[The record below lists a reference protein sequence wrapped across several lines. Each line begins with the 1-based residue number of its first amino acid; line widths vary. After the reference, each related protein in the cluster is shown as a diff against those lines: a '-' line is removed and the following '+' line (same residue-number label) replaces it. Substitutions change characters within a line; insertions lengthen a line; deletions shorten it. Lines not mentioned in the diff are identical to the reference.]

1 MVPSPAGFHS
11 KTYRLAA
18 VEVIHRNPLFHF
30 GQKSGFKWLLRWF
43 SEKDI
48 IRLIPSISLIA

>member
-18 VEVIHRNPLFHF
+18 VEVIHRIPYF
-30 GQKSGFKWLLRWF
+30 GIWG
-43 SEKDI
+43 
-48 IRLIPSISLIA
+48 LIAKELKKRYPHKPTTPNNQ